1 MSSTTRIRSGNYSCQ
16 FWQEHANLIIE
27 YKLKECKSHTTLYR
41 VEEVIGK
48 ILNDVWE
55 EIIIIGVLFET
66 TMDVSLET
74 PRFSLETPIFS
85 LTLPDFHWRPPYFH
99 RWPLDYIE
107 DPHIFVGGPHNF
119 VRDPQ
124 ILVEDPLILIWD
136 PWFS

>member
-27 YKLKECKSHTTLYR
+27 YKLKECKSHAPLYR

-66 TMDVSLET
+66 TGRL
-74 PRFSLETPIFS
+74 
-85 LTLPDFHWRPPYFH
+85 
-99 RWPLDYIE
+99 
-107 DPHIFVGGPHNF
+107 VG
-119 VRDPQ
+119 DPQ
-124 ILVEDPLILIWD
+124 ILVGNPHIFVDTPRFSMETPHIFIGDP
-136 PWFS
+136 